1 MTPMKK
7 SFLITIVICLLSFLF
22 YSCEKDNGMEWRG
35 IDLPE
40 ISDVLLAMEDTAFM
54 EYCLDYFDT
63 DGNWRL
69 SMAEAAAVE
78 VINIPSYKY
87 SIKSL
92 KGIEYF
98 TSLTSLDC
106 SYKSIK
112 SLDLSNNRFLTTLQC
127 HHNEIEGLTVSNNPL
142 LTSINCMKNN
152 LSCLDVSK
160 NKELKQLYCLSNHI
174 THLDVSNVRKR
185 LSPSI
190 IQTASQ

>member
-112 SLDLSNNRFLTTLQC
+112 SLDEIFL
-127 HHNEIEGLTVSNNPL
+127 
-142 LTSINCMKNN
+142 
-152 LSCLDVSK
+152 
-160 NKELKQLYCLSNHI
+160 
-174 THLDVSNVRKR
+174 
-185 LSPSI
+185 
-190 IQTASQ
+190 